1 MITRYKNISVTY
13 LKVDIWA
20 LGCVLYHLTALEP
33 PFYGDNLITLGY
45 NIVHKSPK
53 LKFLEKSPSARP
65 KLSDALSQFPSRYQI
80 TMKGNQIGSL

>member
-1 MITRYKNISVTY
+1 MNQLFFIF
-13 LKVDIWA
+13 KVDIWA

-53 LKFLEKSPSARP
+53 ALPSSYSPKLSALVLKFLEKSPSSRP
-65 KLSDALSQFPSRYQI
+65 KLSDVMA
-80 TMKGNQIGSL
+80 